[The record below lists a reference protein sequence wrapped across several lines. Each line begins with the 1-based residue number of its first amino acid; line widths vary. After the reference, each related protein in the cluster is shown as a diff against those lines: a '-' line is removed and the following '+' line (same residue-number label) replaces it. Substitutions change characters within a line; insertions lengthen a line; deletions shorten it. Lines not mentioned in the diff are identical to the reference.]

1 MLAPGIF
8 SSFAALAP
16 RKCVFPNSGP
26 DEVVDRMVT
35 FFTGVLGGSCVAAPI
50 AGTGIDRLGFAPV
63 AVVITSALCVSFGLL
78 FVPGLS
84 LLSAATE
91 SDSLRIWEIAD
102 SI

>member
-1 MLAPGIF
+1 
-8 SSFAALAP
+8 
-16 RKCVFPNSGP
+16 
-26 DEVVDRMVT
+26 MVT

-50 AGTGIDRLGFAPV
+50 AGSGIDRLGFAPV

-91 SDSLRIWEIAD
+91 SDSLRIWACAFRIWTASTTKVYRRCVYRD
-102 SI
+102 VG